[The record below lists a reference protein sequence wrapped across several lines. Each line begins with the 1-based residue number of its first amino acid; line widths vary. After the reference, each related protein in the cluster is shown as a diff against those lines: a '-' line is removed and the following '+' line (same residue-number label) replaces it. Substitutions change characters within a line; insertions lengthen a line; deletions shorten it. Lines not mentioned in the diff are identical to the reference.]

1 MDKDVVCE
9 SFWAQFEPFVHR
21 IMSKRNM
28 TETQACGIV
37 AQKIDV
43 AEGTNLEEMRRNI
56 TERFWERFCSRAS
69 EVQTRHRLTEL
80 DLCRIVNET
89 AQECL
94 R

>member
-28 TETQACGIV
+28 TEMQACGAI
-37 AQKIDV
+37 AQNIDV
-43 AEGTNLEEMRRNI
+43 KQGETLEAMRRDI
-56 TERFWERFCSRAS
+56 TERFWQRFYSRAL

-80 DLCRIVNET
+80 DLCRIVNEK

>member
-1 MDKDVVCE
+1 MDRDAICQ
-9 SFWAQFEPFVHR
+9 SFWAQFELFVHR

-28 TETQACGIV
+28 TEIQACGII

-43 AEGTNLEEMRRNI
+43 AEGRTLAEMRETI
-56 TERFWERFCSRAS
+56 TERFWKRFCSRAS

-80 DLCRIVNET
+80 DLCLIVNGT